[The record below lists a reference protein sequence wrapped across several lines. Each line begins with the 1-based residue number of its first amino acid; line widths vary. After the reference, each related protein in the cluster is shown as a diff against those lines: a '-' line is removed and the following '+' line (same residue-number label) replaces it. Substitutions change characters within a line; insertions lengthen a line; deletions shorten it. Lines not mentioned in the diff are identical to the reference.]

1 MDKNMQVSEGLNS
14 LYSNTLTQFM
24 NIQMAVN
31 SKSLTKQQATTMLR
45 NVANMVKMGA
55 PAFLKVEGADKYLVD
70 QYKKGFEDLNNQ
82 MKEYLEQE
90 LSPIKSL

>member
-31 SKSLTKQQATTMLR
+31 SKQLTTQQATTMLR
-45 NVANMVKMGA
+45 NVANMVKIGA
-55 PAFLKVEGADKYLVD
+55 PAFLKTEGVDKYLLD
-70 QYKKGFEDLNNQ
+70 QYKKGFEDLNSQ
-82 MKEYLEQE
+82 MKDYLEKE
-90 LSPIKSL
+90 LSPIKNL